1 MSTITA
7 KPFKLAL
14 VQLAGLGKDKT
25 RNLAI
30 ASAGVKRAVEEGK
43 ANVVV
48 LPEIFNSPYAVTAF
62 RSYAEPIPPTSSL
75 PTPASEIL
83 KHAAQAESLAALS
96 SMAQDNGCWLIGGSI
111 PEIESGEDKI
121 YNTCTV
127 YNPQGTSRSL
137 LSSLPAFTHMC
148 QITTTLLPR
157 LGDLI
162 AKHRKVHLFDIDIPG
177 KQTFKESET
186 LTGGTELS
194 TVTTEFGKIGLG
206 ICYDIVRRVFLLTLL
221 QPTLPDAFCSSFF
234 FISLIPRVLPSLPIV
249 SPRTDSHTRH
259 KNPYLLFL
267 PRSRPAL
274 TYSNTR
280 RRNTIALQRFPE
292 MAMIAARQ
300 GCIAMIY
307 PSAFK

>member
-1 MSTITA
+1 MVVPYLKSRVGRIRSIIPVQFITRKVRRA
-7 KPFKLAL
+7 PF
-14 VQLAGLGKDKT
+14 
-25 RNLAI
+25 
-30 ASAGVKRAVEEGK
+30 
-43 ANVVV
+43 
-48 LPEIFNSPYAVTAF
+48 F
-62 RSYAEPIPPTSSL
+62 PPSL
-75 PTPASEIL
+75 PL
-83 KHAAQAESLAALS
+83 L
-96 SMAQDNGCWLIGGSI
+96 
-111 PEIESGEDKI
+111 
-121 YNTCTV
+121 TCFK
-127 YNPQGTSRSL
+127 SRL
-137 LSSLPAFTHMC
+137 LCFL
-148 QITTTLLPR
+148 R

-206 ICYDIVRRVFLLTLL
+206 ICYDIVRRVFLLTLPR
-221 QPTLPDAFCSSFF
+221 PTLPHAFCSSFF